1 MSSPGRVDA
10 LRERNQHLLNE
21 LKRQR
26 EKLERLSGRGQNRK
40 RDREDEAEEERR
52 RPEETATRTEGD
64 RGAAR
69 AALLK
74 PTVRFADARER
85 QTCVQRTVS
94 TPPATSTHGGAAQ
107 HADPSD
113 VLKDSDMCLQVQDG
127 LRDTRLHNNTKSCL
141 VKNLEEQREEP
152 SGGTFQSD
160 ECEEIPASD
169 RHRLQPL
176 LGYDWIA
183 GILDA
188 EDTFVERPDEF
199 FNDLRIFRSLHKND
213 CVHSP
218 QAAAFSAENH
228 PGLALLIDKDAP
240 EANTDT
246 HQCTFSY
253 RMNSRLFPVPLHSQ
267 DCCPVCK
274 KHKSSHPHTTSEPAL
289 VRVSIPRSTLLPPY
303 KYKAHRRCSFDPSD
317 SLGLPSVC
325 SQPYE
330 ADSDGKCRNPTA
342 EYLLDDSD
350 LCCKKCPPGTAK
362 SDVRCEQCPDGMFSD
377 THSST
382 DPCRPHTN
390 CHGAAVRKAN
400 ATSDTVC
407 EREVVTAT
415 LLQDTTKEHRN
426 GIVSTNAKTIRSTV
440 FTISDS
446 TLSVRPSVTKEVF
459 NHSTENLLPH
469 KVPDIKLAAA
479 IAGAVGFLL
488 LFIIIILGFLFKL
501 VRKKDAARFHP
512 KLDANGNCESV
523 DEQIIS
529 TAGYLEETL
538 LTAFT
543 VNSPEQQCLLE
554 GAGSCSDYSQP
565 SSNTETLT
573 RTDDCNGHE
582 SVGPLQS
589 TLALNNP
596 NSCPFLSEPMT
607 LISNAGPVTPQPSG
621 PSQSSSQSSSPQIIS
636 PVTTSPHVN
645 VNITFHIGNGSCG
658 TPPVMPMESNNHL
671 PFGEEEQSI
680 SIPQQEDGKHSLRSV
695 QDSESYSV

>member
-1 MSSPGRVDA
+1 MCF
-10 LRERNQHLLNE
+10 
-21 LKRQR
+21 K
-26 EKLERLSGRGQNRK
+26 
-40 RDREDEAEEERR
+40 
-52 RPEETATRTEGD
+52 ETMKD
-64 RGAAR
+64 I
-69 AALLK
+69 L
-74 PTVRFADARER
+74 
-85 QTCVQRTVS
+85 
-94 TPPATSTHGGAAQ
+94 
-107 HADPSD
+107 
-113 VLKDSDMCLQVQDG
+113 VL
-127 LRDTRLHNNTKSCL
+127 
-141 VKNLEEQREEP
+141 
-152 SGGTFQSD
+152 
-160 ECEEIPASD
+160 
-169 RHRLQPL
+169 
-176 LGYDWIA
+176 
-183 GILDA
+183 
-188 EDTFVERPDEF
+188 
-199 FNDLRIFRSLHKND
+199 
-213 CVHSP
+213 
-218 QAAAFSAENH
+218 
-228 PGLALLIDKDAP
+228 LALL
-240 EANTDT
+240 T
-246 HQCTFSY
+246 
-253 RMNSRLFPVPLHSQ
+253 
-267 DCCPVCK
+267 
-274 KHKSSHPHTTSEPAL
+274 
-289 VRVSIPRSTLLPPY
+289 VRTN
-303 KYKAHRRCSFDPSD
+303 K
-317 SLGLPSVC
+317 VC

-350 LCCKKCPPGTAK
+350 LCCKKCPPGHRLLQMCSVNDETVCQPCDPGQYMQTWNYAKNCLPCNKCKLSKGLQYALNCSYTTRTRCMCQPGMYCMMESEDHCTECRKYTRCKPGHGVRVPGTAK